1 MIAIILKSLLMVALI
16 FFAIIGVT
24 TIVMLAITINEDLE
38 LANRKRNHNKDN
50 KIE

>member
-1 MIAIILKSLLMVALI
+1 MIAIILKSLLMVALT

-24 TIVMLAITINEDLE
+24 TIVMFAITINEDKE
-38 LANRKRNHNKDN
+38 LANRKRNYNKDN